1 MRISDLIENCIN
13 DYIAHLGEE
22 IKSGKTATAS
32 AIDLQSKT
40 DLYKNIATSLR
51 EIADSGGS
59 KSNVKA
65 SKNNS
70 DNIKNAIDKKYKLQP
85 SEEFFKFDTN
95 EIHNSDKGALIKE
108 FDAVQLK

>member
-1 MRISDLIENCIN
+1 MGWFGDFIGSIGS
-13 DYIAHLGEE
+13 AVGE
-22 IKSGKTATAS
+22 TTTAS
-32 AIDLQSKT
+32 ATDSQSRT
-40 DLYKNIATSLR
+40 DLYKNIATLLR
-51 EIADSGGS
+51 KTADSGGS

-85 SEEFFKFDTN
+85 SAEFLKFDIN

-108 FDAVQLK
+108 FDEVQLKTK